1 MGALAL
7 RRQLDAARGEL
18 ERVASRES
26 DDSLRYLA
34 QLFLGGLAESERDY
48 ETARRA
54 YAAAADTIP
63 GAQAAMIALSFAES
77 MLGREAQA
85 STLLAGTFADAGA
98 AVDDPWSAYQNGGL
112 SVVAL
117 SWLRQELAR

>member
-1 MGALAL
+1 
-7 RRQLDAARGEL
+7 
-18 ERVASRES
+18 
-26 DDSLRYLA
+26 
-34 QLFLGGLAESERDY
+34 
-48 ETARRA
+48 
-54 YAAAADTIP
+54 
-63 GAQAAMIALSFAES
+63 